1 MMQEKATGA
10 KQQITA
16 RVSPDIREDIE
27 RRQRAGG
34 RSVSDVVEAVYRA
47 GMKAEAVGAQQRTAA
62 PVIAHEVRELMID
75 AEQRIVGQVREAV
88 GAAVASETM
97 VLREDQL
104 TVAYM
109 LMLGQSEV
117 DGDAT
122 RTNRLVQ
129 EARRRAR
136 NKLGVSTPDAAATL
150 GTATTAAMTVAAE
163 ATGRRRPRLGR
174 IRAIFGW
181 ARDVA
186 ADIWLALIVLAL
198 VCVGLGGIAMI
209 VGDAALAVRL
219 LSAGVLCAVL
229 SPLALLVIRRA
240 P

>member
-104 TVAYM
+104 T
-109 LMLGQSEV
+109 
-117 DGDAT
+117 
-122 RTNRLVQ
+122 LV
-129 EARRRAR
+129 
-136 NKLGVSTPDAAATL
+136 SAAS
-150 GTATTAAMTVAAE
+150 GGYVKRSSGFW
-163 ATGRRRPRLGR
+163 GRMPP
-174 IRAIFGW
+174 
-181 ARDVA
+181 
-186 ADIWLALIVLAL
+186 
-198 VCVGLGGIAMI
+198 
-209 VGDAALAVRL
+209 
-219 LSAGVLCAVL
+219 
-229 SPLALLVIRRA
+229 PLAPEA
-240 P
+240 GG